1 MKQVFFQSSL
11 PRSGSTI
18 FQNIVGQ
25 NPEFYVTP
33 TSGVLELVYA
43 ARGNYTNSPE
53 FIAQDSE
60 LMRKGFL
67 NFCRSGML
75 GFFDGV
81 TDKPYVLDKSRCWGI
96 HYNFLNSFYPEPK
109 IVCLVRNP
117 IDIFAS
123 MEKNFRKNQHKDSGI
138 VSHSEMRGTTTEKR
152 VEIWATSQP
161 VGLAFERL
169 YQIVREEIERKM
181 LIIKYEDL
189 CKFPAIQMDIFYN
202 YLGLPKYQHDFNN
215 VEQITVEDD
224 DVYGI
229 YGNHTIR
236 KSIQPLQSDAEHI
249 LGHNVCNWIK
259 SHYHWFYQYFNY

>member
-1 MKQVFFQSSL
+1 MKKIFFQSSL
-11 PRSGSTI
+11 PRSGSTL

-25 NPEFYVTP
+25 NPDFYVTP

-67 NFCRSGML
+67 NFCHDGML
-75 GFFDGV
+75 GFFNGV
-81 TDKPYVLDKSRCWGI
+81 TDKSYVLDKSRGWGI
-96 HYNFLNSFYPEPK
+96 HYNFLNSFYPDPK
-109 IVCLVRNP
+109 VVCLIRNP
-117 IDIFAS
+117 IDVFAS
-123 MEKNFRKNQHKDSGI
+123 MEKNFRNNQHKDSGI
-138 VSHSEMRGTTTEKR
+138 VSHGEMRGTTTEKR
-152 VEIWATSQP
+152 VEIWASSQP

-169 YQIVREEIERKM
+169 YQIIREEIERKM
-181 LIIKYEDL
+181 LVIKYENL
-189 CKFPAIQMDIFYN
+189 CKQPQVEMNRFYN
-202 YLGLPKYQHDFNN
+202 YIGLPNYNHDFDN

-236 KSIQPLQSDAEHI
+236 KKIQPLQSNAEQI
-249 LGHNVCNWIK
+249 LGLNVCNWIREN
-259 SHYHWFYQYFNY
+259 YHWFYQYFNY